1 MYIAFIG
8 EEEVSEKKVTEL
20 IQETGA
26 STVVLVPSGQ
36 VEEVS
41 YSKAKEL
48 GLKFDYT
55 AYSTGSYIGRVK
67 SLMQV
72 ISKEKGILFIAER
85 KNNLTSK
92 LELIL
97 SEADKKGVNYQFI

>member
-8 EEEVSEKKVTEL
+8 EEEVTEGKVVDL
-20 IQETGA
+20 IKETGA
-26 STVVLVPSGQ
+26 GTLVLVPSGQ

-67 SLMQV
+67 NFDASYF
-72 ISKEKGILFIAER
+72 KRER
-85 KNNLTSK
+85 YSFYRG
-92 LELIL
+92 
-97 SEADKKGVNYQFI
+97 KKKQFNI